1 MNPANAGGQLRVVV
15 DTNVFISALLHSDRP
30 IFQIIQLAAAHRYYL
45 LISPAIIN
53 EVGKVLRET
62 FGVEE
67 RTIVQHLK
75 TLRKAAEEIL
85 TPQITLAVIH
95 EDPPDNRILECA
107 VAGRAELIVSGDRHL
122 RRLKVYQGIAV
133 ISPTDFLRTLG
144 VVMPTR
150 PRKRPGRKK

>member
-1 MNPANAGGQLRVVV
+1 MNPANGGGRLRVVV

-30 IFQIIQLAAAHRYYL
+30 IFQIIQLAAEHRYHL
-45 LISPAIIN
+45 LTSPAIIR

-67 RTIVQHLK
+67 RTIIQHLK

-85 TPQITLAVIH
+85 TPRIILAVIL

-107 VAGRAELIVSGDRHL
+107 VAGRADLIVSGDRHL
-122 RRLKVYQGIAV
+122 RRLKAYQGIPV
-133 ISPTDFLRTLG
+133 VRPTDLLRTLG
-144 VVMPTR
+144 VDLK
-150 PRKRPGRKK
+150 KR